1 MKSMENKAKG
11 TNFGGDSAG
20 GMTPEERQDLQDL
33 KKKVADLETSKDL
46 GVVVVGSPQ
55 IHGSQVSAFSADNY
69 LMMPRIIEFG
79 NSHWQLD
86 FQFTT
91 GADVQAQQNI
101 IDSAFGLALAIA
113 QGKLEIALSS
123 NGTSWNLGAHFG
135 TKVLAPNTSYFVRMT
150 FDGSKYVVAVSTDRK
165 TYTTDITVNSTASL
179 YPVQIYIGKSP
190 NNAHIF
196 GGSIYLYYAALSI
209 NDEIV
214 WTGTLGG
221 ELKDELRELETT
233 VSKKVASINGAVP
246 DANGNI
252 NVAVMTPEQQVELAK
267 ALQMQDQVTELDLKV
282 GENSDSLGH
291 YKKREPVN
299 LAVKTVEEDKI
310 INRDGNMVDRAGWNV
325 AEFEAERGN
334 TYLFNPGTMDADVCI
349 FAEKVV
355 REEVRNIDYKYEYN
369 EDGMVSKA
377 SAAYNG
383 ETHSYTYSY
392 PEEGITIIIDDA
404 TGEEIEAL
412 PLTYTASVGT
422 YIPMTILPADAELPL
437 DGYCRLVSHFESET
451 HITIAVSYNAADA
464 GVLMGVKRDG
474 TVASIC
480 SQLSTLGKRI
490 SSLSK
495 RVEDSIEG
503 IDEILKTI

>member
-1 MKSMENKAKG
+1 MKQLSLI
-11 TNFGGDSAG
+11 NFALAAATGGAGG

-55 IHGSQVSAFSADNY
+55 IHGSQISAFSADNY

-165 TYTTDITVNSTASL
+165 TYTADITVGSTASL

-221 ELKDELRELETT
+221 ELKDELRNLETT
-233 VSKKVASINGAVP
+233 VSKKVASVNGKAP

-252 NVAVMTPEQQVELAK
+252 DVDFGNANDIEVASTHPE
-267 ALQMQDQVTELDLKV
+267 DI
-282 GENSDSLGH
+282 S
-291 YKKREPVN
+291 P
-299 LAVKTVEEDKI
+299 
-310 INRDGNMVDRAGWNV
+310 DGA
-325 AEFEAERGN
+325 A
-334 TYLFNPGTMDADVCI
+334 I
-349 FAEKVV
+349 VV
-355 REEVRNIDYKYEYN
+355 REANRMGEGSGTVYN
-369 EDGMVSKA
+369 SQAPRIGFNWKGRWWAQILMVSNVFKFVRGKNDTQWA
-377 SAAYNG
+377 
-383 ETHSYTYSY
+383 
-392 PEEGITIIIDDA
+392 GIQAGTIQGTNIKTTSGVDLDDVSDRVN
-404 TGEEIEAL
+404 
-412 PLTYTASVGT
+412 SVAQQVGD
-422 YIPMTILPADAELPL
+422 INTIL
-437 DGYCRLVSHFESET
+437 T
-451 HITIAVSYNAADA
+451 
-464 GVLMGVKRDG
+464 
-474 TVASIC
+474 
-480 SQLSTLGKRI
+480 
-490 SSLSK
+490 
-495 RVEDSIEG
+495 
-503 IDEILKTI
+503 EIVG